1 MCLYSYFLSR
11 CLFLI
16 LISIIFWPTSL
27 TQCNTELPDNSKVIL
42 DSNTYHTVDSG
53 GVIQP
58 ETLGW
63 GNVQVDS
70 IVYTIGTSS
79 NTFDDN
85 LGWRPAILKTGSC
98 GPEYE
103 SCFQSTRVLY
113 ASVDIEGEM
122 NWLVSSY
129 YQTLA
134 NAIFIRITCERNT
147 NYETDCLKTFQIFYY
162 ESDTNII
169 LTESLLS
176 QFLLADNSTNQLME
190 GGGVVVASFPRSKNG
205 FYIGLL
211 NQNPCADLTE
221 FLFYYYE
228 CPATNSTSGIYSVS
242 AMLSPSPADEVIHVN
257 ITNVSC
263 ILPFV
268 NRDPLNLRAECYW
281 NGTWSLPEE
290 DLCVCMSG
298 YYMLTD
304 SSSSSIIS
312 CVLCPYKSN
321 TGGDIGAVECSCED
335 DWYRGEGES
344 VSESCGQSPSAVE
357 NVRVDISTSPLEM
370 TVEWDIPVYLG
381 NRNENQLHYIV
392 SYYEVVSPESK
403 KEIMNLKERQLV
415 LSDVSES
422 TEYVIIV
429 TSLNGV
435 SSVSDVYNRV
445 NITVLSSFP
454 DIDSISYNSGILEWS
469 YTLYGQREYVF
480 ELSYFFV
487 EDDTTCVLHVNSSE
501 CECTGGYT
509 CVCTVNVT
517 DLDSSKSISF
527 QLFSDN
533 SGILI
538 ATNLSYT
545 INLSDTPT
553 PQPTDITLVLVITIG
568 VVLIVII
575 VFIIVSIILFFLIF
589 FCSRSIIVRSKLSH
603 KDTPLMESEAQTP
616 AQILHDQ
623 LYQDPS
629 HFEVLNKA
637 IRTFTKE
644 LDQRDIDV
652 ASVIGN
658 GEFGDVCKGTLRINN
673 RIVPV
678 AIKTLKV
685 SSSEKNKE
693 DFFKEASIMGQF
705 SHENVIYLYGVTLSK
720 PVMIVTPFMENGS
733 LDKFLTTNSET
744 LNLFDLGKIC
754 LGVAKG
760 MNYLSNVGYV
770 HRDLAARN
778 ILIDSDFT
786 PKIAD
791 FGLSRITH
799 ENVYDVKSGG
809 KIPVRWTA
817 PEAILY
823 RKFNMASDVWSFGV
837 LMWEVMSRGQ
847 IPYGDVD
854 NYTLLEQIQQGYR
867 LPQPEGCPYM
877 LHALMIRCWDTV
889 PEIRPT
895 FSELHCEISEM
906 VDNNFNPRPRSR
918 FSKSFAHSP
927 LDFTSIEDWL
937 TSLKLERY
945 ATNFTKNGFA
955 NLSSVW
961 HMSEH
966 DLLAIDIIPVGHRNK
981 IMTSIHK
988 ANNKLSRTYSVR
1000 V

>member
-42 DSNTYHTVDSG
+42 DSNTYHTVDTG
-53 GVIQP
+53 GVILP

-70 IVYTIGTSS
+70 IVYTVGTSS

-103 SCFQSTRVLY
+103 SCFQSTHVPY

-134 NAIFIRITCERNT
+134 NAIFIRITCERYR

-176 QFLLADNSTNQLME
+176 QFLLADNTTNQLME
-190 GGGVVVASFPRSKNG
+190 GGGGVVVASFPRSKNG
-205 FYIGLL
+205 FYIGFL
-211 NQNPCADLTE
+211 NQNPCALLTE
-221 FLFYYYE
+221 FLFYCFE

-242 AMLSPSPADEVIHVN
+242 AVLSPSPADEVIHV
-257 ITNVSC
+257 NVSC

-357 NVRVDISTSPLEM
+357 NVRVDISTTPLEM

-403 KEIMNLKERQLV
+403 KEIMNLIERQLV
-415 LSDVSES
+415 LSNVSES

-454 DIDSISYNSGILEWS
+454 DFDSISYNSGILEWS

-480 ELSYFFV
+480 ELSYFSV
-487 EDDTTCVLHVNSSE
+487 ENDTTCVLHVNSSE

-517 DLDSSKSISF
+517 DLDSSKSMSF

-533 SGILI
+533 SGTLI
-538 ATNLSYT
+538 ATNLSYST
-545 INLSDTPT
+545 NLSNTFPIPSVQYT
-553 PQPTDITLVLVITIG
+553 IATILLVFIG
-568 VVLIVII
+568 ISYFLFVFSLTA
-575 VFIIVSIILFFLIF
+575 FIIVYLLFW
-589 FCSRSIIVRSKLSH
+589 
-603 KDTPLMESEAQTP
+603 M
-616 AQILHDQ
+616 
-623 LYQDPS
+623 
-629 HFEVLNKA
+629 
-637 IRTFTKE
+637 
-644 LDQRDIDV
+644 
-652 ASVIGN
+652 
-658 GEFGDVCKGTLRINN
+658 
-673 RIVPV
+673 
-678 AIKTLKV
+678 
-685 SSSEKNKE
+685 
-693 DFFKEASIMGQF
+693 FK
-705 SHENVIYLYGVTLSK
+705 K
-720 PVMIVTPFMENGS
+720 
-733 LDKFLTTNSET
+733 
-744 LNLFDLGKIC
+744 C
-754 LGVAKG
+754 
-760 MNYLSNVGYV
+760 
-770 HRDLAARN
+770 
-778 ILIDSDFT
+778 
-786 PKIAD
+786 
-791 FGLSRITH
+791 IT
-799 ENVYDVKSGG
+799 
-809 KIPVRWTA
+809 
-817 PEAILY
+817 
-823 RKFNMASDVWSFGV
+823 
-837 LMWEVMSRGQ
+837 
-847 IPYGDVD
+847 
-854 NYTLLEQIQQGYR
+854 
-867 LPQPEGCPYM
+867 
-877 LHALMIRCWDTV
+877 
-889 PEIRPT
+889 
-895 FSELHCEISEM
+895 
-906 VDNNFNPRPRSR
+906 
-918 FSKSFAHSP
+918 
-927 LDFTSIEDWL
+927 
-937 TSLKLERY
+937 
-945 ATNFTKNGFA
+945 
-955 NLSSVW
+955 
-961 HMSEH
+961 
-966 DLLAIDIIPVGHRNK
+966 
-981 IMTSIHK
+981 
-988 ANNKLSRTYSVR
+988 
-1000 V
+1000 